1 MHRYRRTKV
10 GGLSDLI
17 NVVNGSSTVNIAQAV
32 DNTDGTIIVPTYSW
46 TSFLGDHISKC
57 VGIKSF
63 HHLRF
68 SASHKGSVF
77 VREKSD
83 SPKVKMKLLKD
94 NWSPLAT
101 ELPELIRPS
110 GLTPSRQWYLY
121 NKIREF
127 CPDESKN
134 ITCPEPRVPDRGANP
149 STTTPL
155 STTTTSSSAEPST
168 TTITS
173 EPRAKRPRL
182 CGICKET
189 GHNARSC
196 PSKT

>member
-10 GGLSDLI
+10 GGLPDLI
-17 NVVNGSSTVNIAQAV
+17 NVVNSSSTVNIAQAV
-32 DNTDGTIIVPTYSW
+32 GNTDGTVIVPTYDW
-46 TSFLGDHISKC
+46 TSFLGEHVNKC

-68 SASHKGSVF
+68 LASHKGSVF

-83 SPKVKMKLLKD
+83 SPEVEMKLLKD
-94 NWSPLAT
+94 NWSPSAT
-101 ELPELIRPS
+101 DLPELIRPS

-127 CPDESKN
+127 CPDESKD
-134 ITCPEPRVPDRGANP
+134 ITCPEPTAPDPGTNP

-155 STTTTSSSAEPST
+155 STTTTSFSTEPST
-168 TTITS
+168 TS

-182 CGICKET
+182 CGICRET

-196 PSKT
+196 PAKT